1 MSSRSQ
7 SERSSIRSGLKL
19 STISTDDSLPLGC
32 EHQEYYWI
40 KRYRAL
46 KRRVEGNTGSAA
58 GSVLEEG
65 DEEDEEASGDE
76 AWRRTDAI
84 EDALQRAQ
92 ASAPPVGKMPCS
104 RLFVKDDSPLFE
116 HLKELLGLGG
126 SPEPVRLAMV
136 KTHQSLVISPVSSR
150 WFMMDATRDMCLLVG
165 ATTEASDKLQP
176 EDLSKFQL
184 VPVQAKRGDRTKLLA
199 TPALGFAPEGDM
211 PAQNSQDFQLRG
223 DLTVVVNNQSTAS
236 VEHDFPADEPL
247 YGVVVW
253 NGLLSDLRV
262 IET

>member
-7 SERSSIRSGLKL
+7 SERSSVRSGLKL

-46 KRRVEGNTGSAA
+46 KRRVEGNTGSAV

-65 DEEDEEASGDE
+65 EEEDAEGLGEEAYRS
-76 AWRRTDAI
+76 TDAI

-92 ASAPPVGKMPCS
+92 ALAPPVGKMPCS
-104 RLFVKDDSPLFE
+104 RLFVKEDSPLVE
-116 HLKELLGLGG
+116 PLKEWLGLGG

-136 KTHQSLVISPVSSR
+136 KTQQSLVISPVSSR
-150 WFMMDATRDMCLLVG
+150 WFMMDTARDMCLLVG
-165 ATTEASDKLQP
+165 VTTESSDKLQP
-176 EDLSKFQL
+176 EDASKFL
-184 VPVQAKRGDRTKLLA
+184 MVQVQVKRGDRTKLLA
-199 TPALGFAPEGDM
+199 TPALGFAPEGDI
-211 PAQNSQDFQLRG
+211 PIQNSQDFQLRG
-223 DLTVVVNNQSTAS
+223 DLTVVVNNQSAAS

-247 YGVVVW
+247 HGVVVW